1 MLRKPYH
8 LVVRSEI
15 KQAGTVH
22 SSQDMEAIEV
32 SIDRGLDKD
41 VAHMH
46 NGILLGRHIE

>member
-8 LVVRSEI
+8 PVVRSEI